1 MTELIRT
8 KRDGCWQVRSNSWGA
23 FLQPAD
29 DPLAEATLDKG
40 AMDRFELNA
49 DIAPIPADLWSRWV
63 QLCFHFCDKVR
74 SEVEVSCR
82 LLRREDDK
90 SQWRI
95 LVPAQDVNGASVRIA
110 SFDEAIDIATGEVI
124 AEYPPQGWVPCGSSH
139 SHNTMALDR
148 FSSTDDHYE
157 LGDPGLHIVISHIDP
172 AKRTYR
178 ATASITA
185 NKRRFY
191 LDDCQAVADLKAA
204 PGVSFH
210 PDVLQ
215 LIQLDAL
222 KPLTFQSL
230 ALKGKAAQ
238 WPGTSL
244 YTHPN
249 AGNGYS
255 RQDLGDD
262 PLWWA
267 LDEANFRSEPSAT
280 DTFNHPLCNQIIQHV
295 NAQIRRGHD
304 EAVTDFLWE
313 LHDLVEHLQSELSAI
328 DNDVLSDSANSADTS
343 HPATTGGLLPG
354 EW

>member
-23 FLQPAD
+23 FLMPVE

-74 SEVEVSCR
+74 NEVEVSCR
-82 LLRREDDK
+82 LLRHEDDK

-95 LVPAQDVNGASVRIA
+95 LVPAQDVNGASVRIE
-110 SFDEAIDIATGEVI
+110 SFDQAIDITTGEVV
-124 AEYPPQGWVPCGSSH
+124 AAYPPQGWVPCGSSH
-139 SHNTMALDR
+139 SHNTMTLDR
-148 FSSTDDHYE
+148 FSGTDDHYE
-157 LGDPGLHIVISHIDP
+157 LGDPGLHIVISHIDLT
-172 AKRTYR
+172 KRTYR

-191 LDDCQAVADLKAA
+191 LEDCKAVADLSPA
-204 PGVSFH
+204 PGISFH

-215 LIQLDAL
+215 LIQLDEL
-222 KPLTFQSL
+222 KSL
-230 ALKGKAAQ
+230 AFKPWPIKAKAPQ

-255 RQDLGDD
+255 RQDLGDE
-262 PLWWA
+262 PLWWDIEETP
-267 LDEANFRSEPSAT
+267 LFSDITPT
-280 DTFNHPLCNQIIQHV
+280 DTYNHPICTKIIRHI
-295 NAQIRRGHD
+295 NSLLSNGKD
-304 EAVTDFLWE
+304 EVVTDLIWE
-313 LHDLVEHLQSELSAI
+313 LQDLIESIQDTLIAI
-328 DNDVLSDSANSADTS
+328 DNDVLSDSADRADAP
-343 HPATTGGLLPG
+343 HPTLAGGLPPG